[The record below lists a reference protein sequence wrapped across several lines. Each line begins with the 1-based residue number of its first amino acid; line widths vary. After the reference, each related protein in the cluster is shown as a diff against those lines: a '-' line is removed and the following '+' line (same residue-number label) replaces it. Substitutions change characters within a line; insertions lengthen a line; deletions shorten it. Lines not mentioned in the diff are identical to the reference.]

1 MFQVLARQL
10 NTQWRARSNVYSEV
24 IDFIHFTFGFS
35 VRRQKAILMIKSN
48 KFCKCKWF
56 AWLFFLFFNVAG
68 ATEQSPVKLSNSSLN
83 LEFNLSSGT
92 VRHWSLPHV
101 HGLLGQNQDMAAPD
115 GQLFLLTGALA
126 HKSLNEWEALAG
138 GWKVLEQRTDKVVL
152 GLEGTNLPFSIKK
165 TWRLQEHHWR
175 ADFALDLDLKDL
187 RTVES
192 DHLELNVGPG
202 IGEKPAVGLG
212 MGQDI
217 YSFTEVAFGT
227 EQGVTTLRL
236 NNNDMPDGFR
246 FQNAGE
252 WDWVGL
258 QSRYLALI
266 LAPANELSKR
276 SIWQANTPVMP
287 EGEKENAGF
296 KTSVNI
302 QLPIADSEA
311 GQVQSYKWD
320 VFGGGKAYKA
330 LTVQQPDLGG
340 LLFSGLW
347 SWMRGLSLAIM
358 HVLHFIQQWVGSWG
372 VSIIL
377 LAALVRLAVYP
388 IAKNAIAAQKKF
400 TAIQETIQ
408 PELQAIRKNYKG
420 GEQSERILQLYES
433 HEVSPLAGL
442 KPLLIVL
449 IQVPVFVSLYHLL
462 GQTFELRD
470 ASFLWMNTLAEP
482 DQLFALGVDLPLF
495 GAYFNLLP
503 VLMSLTTL
511 LSIKLN
517 PAPVSAG
524 KSALRQR
531 LVTVL
536 MGVGFFLLFYSFP
549 SGMVLY
555 WTVANV
561 LQVVHQKIAKAG

>member
-1 MFQVLARQL
+1 MAGWIKCLL
-10 NTQWRARSNVYSEV
+10 ESE
-24 IDFIHFTFGFS
+24 FIHFTSGLA
-35 VRRQKAILMIKSN
+35 VRRQKVILMKKSN
-48 KFCKCKWF
+48 KRYQCKWF
-56 AWLFFLFFNVAG
+56 AWLFILFFNVAG
-68 ATEQSPVKLSNSSLN
+68 AAEQPPVTLSNSSLE
-83 LEFNLSSGT
+83 LEFNLSSAT
-92 VRHWSLPHV
+92 VRHWSLPQV
-101 HGLLGQNQDMAAPD
+101 HGPLGQHQDMAAPD
-115 GQLFLLTGALA
+115 GQLFLLTGMLA
-126 HKSLNEWEALAG
+126 HKSLTEWELLAG
-138 GWKVLEQRTDKVVL
+138 GWKVLEQGTNKVVL
-152 GLEGTNLPFSIKK
+152 GLESTDLPFSIKK
-165 TWRLQEHHWR
+165 TWHLQEHHWR
-175 ADFALDLDLKDL
+175 ADFTLDLDLKGL
-187 RTVES
+187 RPDES
-192 DHLELNVGPG
+192 DHLQLTVGPG
-202 IGEKPAVGLG
+202 IGETPAVGLG
-212 MGQDI
+212 MGQGI
-217 YSFTEVAFGT
+217 YSFTEVAFRTGT
-227 EQGVTTLRL
+227 EVTTLRL
-236 NNNDMPDGFR
+236 NDMPDGFR

-266 LAPANELSKR
+266 LAPANEISKR
-276 SIWQANTPVMP
+276 STWQAHTPVMP
-287 EGEKENAGF
+287 EGEQENAGF
-296 KTSVNI
+296 KTSVSI
-302 QLPIADSEA
+302 DLPLAEA
-311 GQVQSYKWD
+311 GQVQTYKWD

-347 SWMRGLSLAIM
+347 DWMRGLSLAIM

-372 VSIIL
+372 ISIIL

-400 TAIQETIQ
+400 AAIQERIQ

-433 HEVSPLAGL
+433 HKVSPLAGL

-470 ASFLWMNTLAEP
+470 ASFLWMKTLAEP
-482 DQLFALGVDLPLF
+482 DQLFSLGVDLPLF

-517 PAPVSAG
+517 PVPVPDG

-531 LVTVL
+531 LSTVL

-555 WTVANV
+555 WTVANI
-561 LQVVHQKIAKAG
+561 LQVAHQKIAKAG